1 MTANDYQNP
10 ILCADYSDPDI
21 VRVGDDFFMVS
32 SSFNHMP
39 ALPILHSTDLVSWKI
54 INHVFNALPLAGFH
68 EYQPG
73 KGVWAPSIRWH
84 DNKLWVFFSTPDEG
98 IFMCHTDD
106 PWGAWSEPHCLQ
118 VAKGWIDP
126 CPFWD
131 DNGEAW
137 LVHAFAHS
145 RSGIKHKLQLFSM
158 SPDGKQLQGEG
169 RIIYD
174 GSCDQPTLEG
184 PKVYK
189 RGGWYYIFAPA
200 GGVETGWETVLR
212 AKSMQGPW
220 EAKNVLFQG
229 NTPVNGPH
237 QGGWVE
243 LDDGEC
249 WFVHFQDAHLY
260 GRIVHLQP
268 MCWGDDGWPRIGE
281 PLGENGEGQPVMRGP
296 RPVSLLASLREK
308 PQTSDD
314 FANGK
319 PGLQWQWQAN
329 PNPEWLLPGKQQLN
343 LHCCGLP
350 SLQEKNNVY
359 WVPNLL
365 LQKFPAWQFSAQTSL
380 TLNAEKSGD
389 AGGVIV
395 YGERYASLLLENS
408 HGRYRIL
415 WVTGWMSDAG
425 IVSEN
430 RQAIAVID
438 DASCEMKIEVSLG
451 GICRFAW
458 RQNDRDWYPIA
469 QPFAAGKGKWVGAK
483 IGLLALS
490 LESTKSDGFCAFD
503 HFALEITG

>member
-296 RPVSLLASLREK
+296 RPVSLLASPREK

-380 TLNAEKSGD
+380 TFNAEKSGD

-458 RQNDRDWYPIA
+458 RQNDSDWYPIA